1 MCVQDVIQ
9 QITGGRRR
17 RRDVSDSGEG
27 REGREGEE
35 EREGRV
41 EEMLS
46 TAAVLWLSEESGRL

>member
-1 MCVQDVIQ
+1 MFQDVIQ

-17 RRDVSDSGEG
+17 RRDVSDSSEG

-41 EEMLS
+41 EKMLS
-46 TAAVLWLSEESGRL
+46 TAAVLWRSEEGDGL